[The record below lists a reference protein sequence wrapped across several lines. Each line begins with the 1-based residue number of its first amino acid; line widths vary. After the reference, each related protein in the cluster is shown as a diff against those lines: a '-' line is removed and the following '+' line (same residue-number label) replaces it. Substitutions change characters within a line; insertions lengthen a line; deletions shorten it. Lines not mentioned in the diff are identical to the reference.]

1 MFRSILRTAG
11 AALFLIVVGT
21 LAVIVYFW
29 MDASSLMT
37 RADDKG
43 WLPAANDA
51 PLSTFEATLAKAE
64 FGENWNVH
72 GFPCRAVAL
81 AWQGLVDR
89 NGAGPPPV
97 SHTIAREFRY
107 GLAQNFDF
115 WNGPKE
121 TALACLLEGKR
132 SDTALMRLW
141 LAQAFVGRG
150 DKDVEAASQRLF
162 GLSSDKLDAA
172 QAAKLAALVGAPN
185 IGADTVTWDRQT
197 KLILESTGERA
208 GQSAGR

>member
-1 MFRSILRTAG
+1 MFRSILRAIG

-21 LAVIVYFW
+21 GAVIVYFW
-29 MDASSLMT
+29 TDASSLMT

-43 WLPAANDA
+43 WLPPANNA
-51 PLSTFEATLAKAE
+51 PLSIFEATLAKAE

-81 AWQGLVDR
+81 AWQGLVDPK
-89 NGAGPPPV
+89 NVGPPPV
-97 SHTIAREFRY
+97 SHTLAREFRY

-132 SDTALMRLW
+132 SDAALMRLW

-150 DKDVEAASQRLF
+150 DKDVEAASERLF
-162 GLSSDKLDAA
+162 GQSSDKLDAA
-172 QAAKLAALVGAPN
+172 QSAKLAALVAAPN
-185 IGADTVTWDRQT
+185 IGGDTEGWDRQT
-197 KLILESTGERA
+197 KLILESAGEN
-208 GQSAGR
+208 AGR

>member
-1 MFRSILRTAG
+1 MFRSILRATG

-21 LAVIVYFW
+21 GAVMIYFW
-29 MDASSLMT
+29 ADASSLMT

-43 WLPAANDA
+43 WLPPANDA

-64 FGENWNVH
+64 FGENWDVH
-72 GFPCRAVAL
+72 GVPCRAVAL
-81 AWQGLVDR
+81 AWEGLVDPK
-89 NGAGPPPV
+89 GAGPPPV
-97 SHTIAREFRY
+97 SHTLAREFRY

-121 TALACLLEGKR
+121 IALACLLEGKR
-132 SDTALMRLW
+132 SDAALMRLW

-162 GLSSDKLDAA
+162 GKPSDKLDAA
-172 QAAKLAALVGAPN
+172 EAAKLAALVAAPN
-185 IGADTVTWDRQT
+185 IGGDKENWDRQT
-197 KLILESTGERA
+197 KLILESSAE
-208 GQSAGR
+208 SAGR